1 MAKNIENLAKKLGAT
16 VVGTI
21 PEHSAGAF
29 GIAALVVNLHC
40 LADVILRASRASR
53 KDLGGG
59 AVRPPRSFSSFLASG

>member
-29 GIAALVVNLHC
+29 GIAALVANLHC

-53 KDLGGG
+53 KDLG
-59 AVRPPRSFSSFLASG
+59 AVRPPRSFSSFLESKP